1 MKHAKHGATDAVAVY
16 CRVRP
21 IEDDEDCCLS
31 VKNEQQVLL
40 REPEQHAVAKGNS
53 AVKESTYNFSYVF
66 DQDVTQREIFDD
78 IAYNLI
84 TSLLRGKSSILMTYG
99 VTSSGKTYTMNGKPS
114 DIGILPRSIDV
125 LFNSV
130 GNYLAHKCV
139 FKPDKLNGFDVQS
152 EADAIIERHRNMEK
166 GLRGDGGSKV
176 PSAVRSGKQEYRHRV
191 SDVRKIP
198 EVDDDN
204 VYAIFVS
211 YIEIYNNYVFDLL
224 DDGFENSITGER
236 KSKNIREDL
245 NRVMYVQGANEVE
258 VDSVDEAFFWLNKGQ
273 HRRRFADTALN
284 RESSRSHSIFKIR
297 VVQAPVEKDNEPIN
311 DRNCLLV
318 SQLCL
323 VDLAGSERLV
333 RTKATG
339 NRLVEAKNIN
349 SSLMVL
355 KNCID
360 ALRENQKDKNCTRIV
375 PYRDSKLTH
384 LFRSYFE
391 GNGLVRMICCV
402 NPHANEYDENL
413 HVLNFAESCREVE
426 IPCIEDNK
434 REKLKKRANK
444 IFESSMHKLSG
455 TGASDA
461 KRRCNWSFPNFPFD
475 ELPDPKDDRFFSV
488 LTEHLSEVE
497 ALRTQYWSYYESGYS
512 ECIDLLNQ
520 GIVENAATSSSIKEY
535 EEKLAAKSKQV
546 ANLENRIRS
555 LEKKLQ
561 RSEAEVRDMKIEL
574 SEKESAFDKEISN
587 SSRAVREM
595 RNKLKFE
602 REMYQK
608 DLAKQLNECNASWQI
623 KWEMQNAK
631 WKNIQEMI
639 NKNGEMFSCEQ
650 MNDLFTVPEPI
661 VLDPKTPVPSASGS
675 GSAPMSARTRR
686 PTSVCEADVN
696 NIASD
701 NIQTEELVIA
711 SKTPAASSKGAGST
725 GTSAATS
732 SSKPFRVKQRR
743 SRSAQRWVSFLKCNL
758 SN

>member
-1 MKHAKHGATDAVAVY
+1 MKHAKLGATDAVGVY

-21 IEDDEDCCLS
+21 IDDDEESCIT
-31 VKNEQQVLL
+31 VQNEQQVLL
-40 REPEQHAVAKGNS
+40 REPEQRAQAKGNN
-53 AVKESTYNFSYVF
+53 AIKESTFNFSFVF

-84 TSLLRGKSSILMTYG
+84 TSLLRGKSSLLMTYG

-130 GNYLAHKCV
+130 GNYLAHKGV

-152 EADAIIERHRNMEK
+152 EADAIIERHRNLERGLK
-166 GLRGDGGSKV
+166 GDPSATKGSSGSK
-176 PSAVRSGKQEYRHRV
+176 AKQEFRHRV

-198 EVDDDN
+198 EVDDEN

-211 YIEIYNNYVFDLL
+211 YLEIYNNYVFDLL
-224 DDGFENSITGER
+224 DDGFENTITGER
-236 KSKNIREDL
+236 KSKTIREDS
-245 NRVMYVQGANEVE
+245 NRVMFVQGANEVE
-258 VDSVDEAFFWLNKGQ
+258 VENVDEAFYWLNKGQ

-339 NRLVEAKNIN
+339 NRLIEAKNIN

-360 ALRENQKDKNCTRIV
+360 ALRENQKDKTCTRIV

-402 NPHANEYDENL
+402 NPHVNEYDENL

-426 IPCIEDNK
+426 IPCVDDNK

-444 IFESSMHKLSG
+444 IFESSMMKLSG
-455 TGASDA
+455 TGSSDA
-461 KRRCNWSFPNFPFD
+461 KRRCTRSFPNFPFD
-475 ELPDPKDDRFFSV
+475 DLPDPKDHDKFFSI
-488 LTEHLSEVE
+488 LTEHLTEVD
-497 ALRTQYWSYYESGYS
+497 ALKTEYWSYYEAGYS
-512 ECIDLLNQ
+512 ECLDLLNQ
-520 GIVENAATSSSIKEY
+520 GIQESEQKENAVREY

-555 LEKKLQ
+555 FEKKLM
-561 RSEAEVRDMKIEL
+561 RSEAELRDMKQEL
-574 SEKESAFDKEISN
+574 SEKESSADKEA
-587 SSRAVREM
+587 SSSARIIRELK
-595 RNKLKFE
+595 NKLKFE
-602 REMYQK
+602 REMYQN
-608 DLAKQLNECNASWQI
+608 DLAKQLKDCNSSWRI
-623 KWEMQNAK
+623 KWEMENAK
-631 WKNIQEMI
+631 WKNIQQQI
-639 NKNGEMFSCEQ
+639 NTNGEIFAVEGLRDM
-650 MNDLFTVPEPI
+650 FTVPEPVSI
-661 VLDPKTPVPSASGS
+661 EPKTPGGTNKGT
-675 GSAPMSARTRR
+675 GSAPMSARRR
-686 PTSVCEADVN
+686 PISVCDKDDEIETEDV
-696 NIASD
+696 
-701 NIQTEELVIA
+701 VIPSSSGGS
-711 SKTPAASSKGAGST
+711 SKTPVLASKAST
-725 GTSAATS
+725 GTSDGRGAQS
-732 SSKPFRVKQRR
+732 SSKPFRMKQRR
-743 SRSAQRWVSFLKCNL
+743 SRSAQRWVGS
-758 SN
+758 